1 MYKISVPVMNCNL
14 KRQDRDK
21 ILNEL
26 RRLDAERVLLAFGQY
41 ETDVEKRKFNLE

>member
-21 ILNEL
+21 ILNEKNASEIGL
-26 RRLDAERVLLAFGQY
+26 P
-41 ETDVEKRKFNLE
+41 EKPQEKYGHYFDNIGLPW